1 MSIDVLQEKIRKRK
15 SGLLLDL
22 TLFPHEL
29 PEGEGKEEER
39 YASFCRSLLAEL
51 KGSIPAL
58 RFRLSAFAL
67 WGPKMLGLLPEL
79 TKEAAALGYYVLL
92 DAPEAD
98 SAELA
103 AFGAA
108 GLLGPD
114 SPYASDGVVRPMYA
128 GNDVLQQYLPYCKKG
143 NKDVF
148 ALCRTANKSA
158 SELQDLLSGSR
169 LAHMAIADQVARCAA
184 PLMGKY
190 GYACLGLTA
199 AAGQSSS
206 IKTLRT
212 KYPGLF
218 LLVDGVDLPGGNM
231 KNVSLAFDKL
241 GRGAVYCSGRAVTCA
256 WRQAEGMSAVDAA
269 VAEVE
274 RQKNALQR
282 YVTFL

>member
-1 MSIDVLQEKIRKRK
+1 
-15 SGLLLDL
+15 
-22 TLFPHEL
+22 
-29 PEGEGKEEER
+29 
-39 YASFCRSLLAEL
+39 
-51 KGSIPAL
+51 
-58 RFRLSAFAL
+58 
-67 WGPKMLGLLPEL
+67 
-79 TKEAAALGYYVLL
+79 
-92 DAPEAD
+92 
-98 SAELA
+98 
-103 AFGAA
+103 
-108 GLLGPD
+108 
-114 SPYASDGVVRPMYA
+114 MYA

-184 PLMGKY
+184 PLVGKY